1 MNEQYRRG
9 FLQGLLGLAVY
20 AVVSPSR
27 LFSAPTPV
35 PSPDSAPETA
45 LQPIIEYGTP
55 IEWASAPGPI
65 LQQAPPIMEL
75 VADDEIPGTV
85 SQMLAEQVKAVFD
98 TIQDDVIEERQA

>member
-45 LQPIIEYGTP
+45 
-55 IEWASAPGPI
+55 
-65 LQQAPPIMEL
+65 
-75 VADDEIPGTV
+75 